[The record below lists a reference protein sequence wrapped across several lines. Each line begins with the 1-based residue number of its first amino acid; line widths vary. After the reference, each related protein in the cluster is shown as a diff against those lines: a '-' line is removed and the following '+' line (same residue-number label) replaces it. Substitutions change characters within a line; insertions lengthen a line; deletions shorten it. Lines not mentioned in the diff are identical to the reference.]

1 MLSSLTIRKARPSDA
16 EAVARIYV
24 DAWRDTYPLILP
36 SKLLLNMTVEGQ
48 SARWRNAIAMA
59 AREAVYVAE
68 DDKGTFL
75 GMTILARARVSGLAY
90 DAEIYTFYV

>member
-24 DAWRDTYPLILP
+24 AAWRDTYPLILP
-36 SKLLLNMTVEGQ
+36 TKLLLNMTTEGQ

-59 AREAVYVAE
+59 TA
-68 DDKGTFL
+68 
-75 GMTILARARVSGLAY
+75 
-90 DAEIYTFYV
+90 